1 MRKSLIIGII
11 LFLFISICCFNKC
24 FATQEVMFI
33 DTVEDF
39 NAFANNV
46 KAYHGYEDM
55 IIILR
60 SDLDFKN
67 MKTPVVAGEFKGV
80 FDGQGHKFKN
90 VNLQYDDN
98 SSPFEFGLFEE
109 NLGLIRRVIVESGTI
124 VGDGTTGAI
133 CGKNSGIIEQ
143 CANYVDITACHN
155 IGGIVGWNDDQGIVR
170 YCYNRGNI
178 SDKEPGSGGTIGFG
192 GIVGF
197 LYSGTI
203 VNCYNTGIIAPERE
217 SHSKGNIMG
226 TYYSENDETEYMD
239 NCFILLSNNY
249 QSSSDEYCFKVD
261 SFENL
266 FYSRINTDEQY
277 FIKGTDGFP
286 VLNMDVM
293 LNSLPKLVKC
303 RVSYEPNA
311 LITNYTNMIKEIN
324 RTIENPPEENIDIP
338 VIKEDADEYEEEIE
352 EIDVVNNSIKNE
364 IVDETLNELSDK
376 TYVSINNRINENEE
390 FTKYQKEFEEKKENE
405 AKIYEKKNSW
415 LLFGGICVI
424 LIVFICALS
433 DSSGKKDDT
442 HIP

>member
-1 MRKSLIIGII
+1 
-11 LFLFISICCFNKC
+11 
-24 FATQEVMFI
+24 
-33 DTVEDF
+33 
-39 NAFANNV
+39 
-46 KAYHGYEDM
+46 
-55 IIILR
+55 
-60 SDLDFKN
+60 
-67 MKTPVVAGEFKGV
+67 
-80 FDGQGHKFKN
+80 
-90 VNLQYDDN
+90 
-98 SSPFEFGLFEE
+98 
-109 NLGLIRRVIVESGTI
+109 
-124 VGDGTTGAI
+124 
-133 CGKNSGIIEQ
+133 
-143 CANYVDITACHN
+143 
-155 IGGIVGWNDDQGIVR
+155 
-170 YCYNRGNI
+170 
-178 SDKEPGSGGTIGFG
+178 
-192 GIVGF
+192 
-197 LYSGTI
+197 
-203 VNCYNTGIIAPERE
+203 
-217 SHSKGNIMG
+217 MG

-338 VIKEDADEYEEEIE
+338 VIKEEADEYEEEIE